1 MGSKKNNPA
10 SDHGRKKRVN
20 DFKKTITETDLESL
34 SLFERAKMMQLF
46 VFLKD
51 GPKTKME
58 IYLDGN
64 FFQNGSAIDK
74 LDELADLGY
83 VSYSDLGKK
92 TLVTLTEKG
101 YELAEHFSCVFEIIQ
116 RKD

>member
-1 MGSKKNNPA
+1 MGSNTNNPA
-10 SDHGRKKRVN
+10 LEQGRKKRAN
-20 DFKKTITETDLESL
+20 DFKTTITKTDLKSL
-34 SLFERAKMMQLF
+34 GLFERAKMMQLF

-58 IYLDGN
+58 IYHDGN
-64 FFQNGSAIDK
+64 FFRNGLAMDK
-74 LDELADLGY
+74 LDELARLGY

-92 TLVTLTEKG
+92 TLVTLTKKG
-101 YELAEHFSCVFEIIQ
+101 YELAEYFSNVFEIIQ